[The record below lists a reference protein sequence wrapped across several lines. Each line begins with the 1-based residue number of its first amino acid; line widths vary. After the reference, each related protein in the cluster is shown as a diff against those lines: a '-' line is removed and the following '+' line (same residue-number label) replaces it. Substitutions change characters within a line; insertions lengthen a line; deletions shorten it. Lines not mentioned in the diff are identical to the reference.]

1 MLLAIEFG
9 LGGGAVIIT
18 KRKAAPVRRAYDFD
32 HQEWWTRQRCG
43 RNLVVAALGAGLL
56 AACAAVAPN
65 TLSPQEVAGL
75 KLTAVA
81 VSFKPD
87 AQIQWDDGLRLYAE
101 SKGLNYLQLP
111 AGVTPEEQTFMRD
124 ALTRKLKEAMTKDL
138 GATLHGSRPV
148 RLDVSVTKFDI
159 TSPLQR
165 VVLGGGYS
173 MNADVNIVDART
185 GAVLLPYP
193 NVTTI
198 LIAGNGIGGAAVQA
212 IIEATGQPAAD
223 RVIDSFAS
231 QYAKWLAERPT

>member
-1 MLLAIEFG
+1 M
-9 LGGGAVIIT
+9 GAMMQVGE
-18 KRKAAPVRRAYDFD
+18 AAPAWRVVGFAA
-32 HQEWWTRQRCG
+32 HTAWWIG
-43 RNLVVAALGAGLL
+43 RLILAALGAGLL
-56 AACAAVAPN
+56 AACATVPN

-81 VSFKPD
+81 VTFKPD

-111 AGVTPEEQTFMRD
+111 AGVTPEEQVFMRD

-148 RLDVSVTKFDI
+148 RLDVIVTRFDI

-165 VVLGGGYS
+165 VVVGGGYS

-185 GAVLLPYP
+185 GGVILQYP
-193 NVTTI
+193 NVTTV
-198 LIAGNGIGGAAVQA
+198 LLAGAGVAGAAVQA
-212 IIEATGQPAAD
+212 IIDSSQPAAD

>member
-1 MLLAIEFG
+1 MGHKKWLMG
-9 LGGGAVIIT
+9 VAVM
-18 KRKAAPVRRAYDFD
+18 KVGEAAPVRRTPDFAK
-32 HQEWWTRQRCG
+32 HRGWRISHLG
-43 RNLVVAALGAGLL
+43 LAALGAGLL

-81 VSFKPD
+81 VTFKPD

-111 AGVTPEEQTFMRD
+111 AGVTPEEQVFMRD

-148 RLDVSVTKFDI
+148 RLDVSVIRFDI
-159 TSPLQR
+159 TSP
-165 VVLGGGYS
+165 
-173 MNADVNIVDART
+173 
-185 GAVLLPYP
+185 YP
-193 NVTTI
+193 NVNTV
-198 LIAGNGIGGAAVQA
+198 LIAGGGVAGAAVQA
-212 IIEATGQPAAD
+212 IIDSNQPAAD
-223 RVIDSFAS
+223 RVIDSFAN

>member
-1 MLLAIEFG
+1 MNVGEAPPIG
-9 LGGGAVIIT
+9 RVIDFAKNTGWWI
-18 KRKAAPVRRAYDFD
+18 RR
-32 HQEWWTRQRCG
+32 
-43 RNLVVAALGAGLL
+43 LILAALGAGLL
-56 AACAAVAPN
+56 TACATVAPN
-65 TLSPQEVAGL
+65 TLSPQEIAGL

-81 VSFKPD
+81 VTFKPD

-111 AGVTPEEQTFMRD
+111 AGVTPEEQAFMRD
-124 ALTRKLKEAMTKDL
+124 ALTRKLKGAMTKDV

-148 RLDVSVTKFDI
+148 RLDVSVIRFDI

-165 VVLGGGYS
+165 VVVGGGYS

-193 NVTTI
+193 NVSTI
-198 LIAGNGIGGAAVQA
+198 LMAGGGVAGAAVQA
-212 IIEATGQPAAD
+212 IIDSNQPAAD
-223 RVIDSFAS
+223 RVIDSFSA

>member
-1 MLLAIEFG
+1 MLDRRA
-9 LGGGAVIIT
+9 
-18 KRKAAPVRRAYDFD
+18 VRRGWVVLVGAGKGARF
-32 HQEWWTRQRCG
+32 G
-43 RNLVVAALGAGLL
+43 RADSFTYLIMAALGAVML
-56 AACAAVAPN
+56 AACATVAPN
-65 TLSPQEVAGL
+65 TLSPQEIAGL

-81 VSFKPD
+81 VTFKPD
-87 AQIQWDDGLRLYAE
+87 AQVQWDDGLRLYAE

-124 ALTRKLKEAMTKDL
+124 ALARKLKEAMTKDL
-138 GATLHGSRPV
+138 GVTLHGSRPV
-148 RLDVSVTKFDI
+148 RLDVSVIRFDI

-165 VVLGGGYS
+165 VVIGGGYS

-223 RVIDSFAS
+223 RVIDSFAD

>member
-1 MLLAIEFG
+1 MGHKKWLMG
-9 LGGGAVIIT
+9 VAVM
-18 KRKAAPVRRAYDFD
+18 KVGEAAPVRRAPDFAK
-32 HQEWWTRQRCG
+32 HRGWRISHLG
-43 RNLVVAALGAGLL
+43 LAALGAGLL

-81 VSFKPD
+81 VTFKPD

-111 AGVTPEEQTFMRD
+111 AGVTPEEQVFMRD

-148 RLDVSVTKFDI
+148 RLDVSVIRFDI

-165 VVLGGGYS
+165 VVVGGGYS

-193 NVTTI
+193 NVNTV
-198 LIAGNGIGGAAVQA
+198 LIAGGGVAGAAVQA
-212 IIEATGQPAAD
+212 IIDSNQPAAD
-223 RVIDSFAS
+223 RVIDSFAN
-231 QYAKWLAERPT
+231 QYAKWLADRPT